1 MVHPEELGIVI
12 MEDVG
17 DVMDQQGV
25 ERLVR
30 ASSFPYS
37 FLRYS
42 RGDRDIELVKRR
54 GKADRSSG

>member
-37 FLRYS
+37 LSTLFK
-42 RGDRDIELVKRR
+42 G
-54 GKADRSSG
+54 